1 MSKIVVL
8 GAGESG
14 VGAAL
19 LAKKKGFEVF
29 VSDFSAIK
37 DNFVS
42 ELKSLDIDFEQG
54 GHTLEKI
61 LDAQEIIK
69 SPGIP
74 EKAPVIKAAREKNIP
89 IISEIEFAG
98 RYLDKNTKTI
108 CVTGSNGKTTTTELI
123 YKMLKDAK
131 VNVEMG

>member
-19 LAKKKGFEVF
+19 LAKIKGFEVF

-42 ELKSLDIDFEQG
+42 ELKSLDIDFEQV
-54 GHTLEKI
+54 L
-61 LDAQEIIK
+61 QQ
-69 SPGIP
+69 
-74 EKAPVIKAAREKNIP
+74 N
-89 IISEIEFAG
+89 
-98 RYLDKNTKTI
+98 N
-108 CVTGSNGKTTTTELI
+108 
-123 YKMLKDAK
+123 
-131 VNVEMG
+131 